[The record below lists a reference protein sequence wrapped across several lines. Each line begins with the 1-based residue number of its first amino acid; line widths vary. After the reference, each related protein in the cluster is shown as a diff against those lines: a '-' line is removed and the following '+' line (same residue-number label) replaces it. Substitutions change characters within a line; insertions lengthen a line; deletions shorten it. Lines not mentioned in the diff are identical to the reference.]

1 MVTMLLVFWAVCQ
14 DLPMRDFCTRVLLGG
29 SEVILDSSLRGFQ
42 RAVLPLP
49 PQFLGGNG
57 IQ

>member
-29 SEVILDSSLRGFQ
+29 SEVILDSVVDF
-42 RAVLPLP
+42 RAVFLP
-49 PQFLGGNG
+49 
-57 IQ
+57 